1 MRESLFE
8 TTLCEMAVFEMMI
21 FGMTIF
27 EMTWL
32 FAIHDQWQLQVFF
45 LASD

>member
-8 TTLCEMAVFEMMI
+8 TTLFEMTRFEMMI
-21 FGMTIF
+21 P

-32 FAIHDQWQLQVFF
+32 LAIHDQRQLQVFF

>member
-8 TTLCEMAVFEMMI
+8 MTLFEMTGFEMMI
-21 FGMTIF
+21 FEMTIF
-27 EMTWL
+27 EMAWL
-32 FAIHDQWQLQVFF
+32 LAIHDQRQLQVFF